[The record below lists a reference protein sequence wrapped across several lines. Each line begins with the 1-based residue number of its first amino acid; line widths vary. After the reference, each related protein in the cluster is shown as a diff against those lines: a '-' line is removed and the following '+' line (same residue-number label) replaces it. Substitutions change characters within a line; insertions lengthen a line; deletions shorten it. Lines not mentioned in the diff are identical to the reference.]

1 MPPLEIDSPA
11 ALRELLQSAPESLK
25 DVVFQGLDLT
35 EHSPQLRGIS
45 LSGCVFLGCHLDAAL
60 AGYLALQG
68 CLIMPPIRNKPYQ
81 PFRTQLYKVD
91 ELYQNFDPES
101 PDLEAAYR
109 ATLDYHVYISFKD
122 PDQDGKLRP
131 VLVDETLARRIH
143 DNSISDA
150 LDEFLGNFPH
160 RSLVAIM
167 GGHAVSRTER
177 LYREIAELAR
187 ELRRQGFLLGSGGG
201 PGLMEATNLGCHLAP
216 YPDSALDEALELL
229 GDVATFRSG
238 TGRWIASG
246 FRVRQRFPERPGGE
260 SLGIPT
266 WFYGHEPPN
275 VFASHIAKYFENS
288 LREEGLLALALGGI
302 LFAPGGAGTI
312 QEIFQDACQNM
323 YTTYTI
329 KSPMIFYP
337 RTYWT
342 QDYPV
347 FPVMEKLAT
356 KGEFRHL
363 LHLCDDLKQVPQLFL
378 RLREL

>member
-1 MPPLEIDSPA
+1 MPALEIDSPK
-11 ALRELLQSAPESLK
+11 ALHQLLQDSPGPLK
-25 DVVFQGLDLT
+25 DIVFQGLDLR
-35 EHSPQLRGIS
+35 EYSPRLRELS
-45 LSGCVFLGCHLDAAL
+45 LSGCVFLGCQVDAPL
-60 AGYLALQG
+60 AGHLALQG
-68 CLIMPPIRNKPYQ
+68 CLFMPPIHNKPYQ
-81 PFRTQLYKVD
+81 PFRTQLYQVE
-91 ELYQNFDPES
+91 ELYQHFDPDS
-101 PDLEAAYR
+101 PDLEAAYQ
-109 ATLDYHVYISFKD
+109 ATLDYHVYVSFKD
-122 PDQDGKLRP
+122 PDGKLRP

-150 LDEFLGNFPH
+150 LDEFLVNFPH

-167 GGHAVSRTER
+167 GGHAVSRADK
-177 LYREIAELAR
+177 LYRDIAELAR
-187 ELRRQGFLLGSGGG
+187 LLRRQGFLLGSGGG

-216 YPDSALDEALELL
+216 YPDSALEEALALL
-229 GDVATFRSG
+229 AEVPTFRSG
-238 TGRWIASG
+238 TGRWVASG
-246 FRVRQRFPERPGGE
+246 FRVRERFPERPGGE

-337 RTYWT
+337 SAYWT

-347 FPVMEKLAT
+347 FPVMEKLAA
-356 KGEFRHL
+356 KGQFRHL
-363 LHLCDDLKQVPQLFL
+363 LHLCEDLSQVPQLFL
-378 RLREL
+378 RLREI